1 MNEFGFKDV
10 DFCKWG
16 FKSRNWTRL
25 WNNLK
30 SWKPRP
36 LCKKDCGQMEGNSHT
51 CKETAQEESPVTKR
65 KLGQKTILYSRKETT
80 YRIPAE
86 ELIREM
92 MNGHMEDDMVD
103 DMGKILA
110 EWSFDA
116 EDGEWF
122 GAMQWWNI
130 DGWKWSIEPSIKAF
144 LHYYK
149 KGWFHVVPKII
160 TPHNHCES
168 KNQLSLGWNRVEPM
182 VLRSSSHSYRFWEDQ
197 QTHTRRTHTYYI
209 YIVLKNVYSKYVKPP
224 KNMPHSE
231 TTPSQEP
238 DPFPWRPR
246 LP

>member
-1 MNEFGFKDV
+1 
-10 DFCKWG
+10 
-16 FKSRNWTRL
+16 
-25 WNNLK
+25 
-30 SWKPRP
+30 
-36 LCKKDCGQMEGNSHT
+36 
-51 CKETAQEESPVTKR
+51 
-65 KLGQKTILYSRKETT
+65 
-80 YRIPAE
+80 
-86 ELIREM
+86 M

-238 DPFPWRPR
+238 DPFPWRPW